1 VETVDFACSNVRG
14 APFDLYVAGGLVQGN
29 HPMGPT
35 AGTACN
41 VTLLSYRGSMD
52 IGINSDTAAVD
63 KPEILTACIQAS
75 LDEVIAAGT

>member
-1 VETVDFACSNVRG
+1 
-14 APFDLYVAGGLVQGN
+14 
-29 HPMGPT
+29 MGPT

-63 KPEILTACIQAS
+63 SPELLANCVDRS
-75 LDEVIAAGT
+75 LRELISAGE